1 MSSQETRSLARQETQ
16 SLARELKTQGSILGG
31 FVGTMWA
38 IQFVNLLVFR
48 QTLNLYGIIPRQVIG
63 LRGILF
69 APFLHG
75 GLGHLI
81 ANTIPFVILGWF
93 VMLQETSDFFAVT
106 AITMVVSGL
115 GVWLFGASGVHVG
128 ASALI
133 FGYLG
138 FLLLRGYFERNFPSI
153 LLSLVVGFL
162 YGGAI
167 WGVLP
172 TQPGISWEGHLFGF
186 IGGVIAARILARR
199 KKIKV

>member
-1 MSSQETRSLARQETQ
+1 MSREDRKAILRTETGAI
-16 SLARELKTQGSILGG
+16 ARELKTQGKILGG
-31 FVGTMWA
+31 FVA
-38 IQFVNLLVFR
+38 IIWVLGIADLALGGA
-48 QTLNLYGIIPRQVIG
+48 LNVYGIAPRHIIG

-81 ANTIPFVILGWF
+81 ANTIPFIVLGWF
-93 VMLQETSDFFAVT
+93 VMLQETRDFFRVS
-106 AITMVVSGL
+106 AITMLVSGL
-115 GVWLFGASGVHVG
+115 GTWVFGSPNSIHIGASG
-128 ASALI
+128 LI

-162 YGGAI
+162 YGSTI

-172 TQPGISWEGHLFGF
+172 TRPGISWEGHLFGF
-186 IGGVIAARILARR
+186 IGGVIAARLLAR
-199 KKIKV
+199 KKLS

>member
-1 MSSQETRSLARQETQ
+1 MSTQETKSLARQETKA
-16 SLARELKTQGSILGG
+16 LARELKTQATVLGG
-31 FVGTMWA
+31 LVSLMWVV
-38 IQFVNLLVFR
+38 QFVNLFFFR
-48 QTLNLYGIIPRQVIG
+48 QALNIYGILPRNIIG

-81 ANTIPFVILGWF
+81 ANTIPFFILGWF
-93 VMLQETSDFFAVT
+93 VMLQETSDFFVVT
-106 AITMVVSGL
+106 AITMLVSGL
-115 GVWLFGASGVHVG
+115 GVWLFGSAGLHVG
-128 ASALI
+128 ASGLI

-153 LLSLVVGFL
+153 LLSIIVGVL

-186 IGGVIAARILARR
+186 IGGILAARLLARR
-199 KKIKV
+199 KKMKQ